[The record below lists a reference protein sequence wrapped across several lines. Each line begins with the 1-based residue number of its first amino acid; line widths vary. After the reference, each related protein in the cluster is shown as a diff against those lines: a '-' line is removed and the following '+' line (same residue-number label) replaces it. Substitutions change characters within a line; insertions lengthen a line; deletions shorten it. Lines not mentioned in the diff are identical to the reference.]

1 MSVKLI
7 SITPEAERIIAY
19 CARVSNP
26 ANQENEA
33 IAGLLRYC
41 IRHGHWSVFEQA
53 AMTLEITCEVAI
65 ATQIIRHHSFRFQ
78 QFSQRYAEAFGIRP
92 IELRRQDNV
101 NRQNSID
108 DLDPL
113 LVESFQREIS
123 NLNTQTL
130 ELYERMLESGVA
142 KECARFVLPQA
153 TETRMY
159 MTGNIRDW
167 IHYINLRSGNGT
179 QLEHQRV
186 AKEAKRI
193 FIEQL
198 PTIAKALNW
207 YNADIPSIT
216 A

>member
-7 SITPEAERIIAY
+7 SITPEAERIISY

-41 IRHGHWSVFEQA
+41 IRNGHWSVFEQA
-53 AMTLEITCEVAI
+53 SMTLEITCEVAI

-78 QFSQRYAEAFGIRP
+78 QFSQRYAEAFGIRL
-92 IELRRQDNV
+92 IGLRRQDTV

-123 NLNTQTL
+123 NLNAQTL

-142 KECARFVLPQA
+142 KECARFILPQA

-186 AKEAKRI
+186 ANEAKRI